1 MRRSVGYGFIALAVM
16 VASAACASAPA
27 SSTPT
32 VISDP
37 QGVVTSDARG
47 RQVTIGHDGAVA
59 DSVGTT
65 ADSAFR
71 ALVRAYG
78 ELGLG
83 TPLLDLRARRVGNPR
98 MTATGS
104 LKGSP
109 LSRFLSCGEGITGP
123 RANNDRIMLS
133 IVSEAKP
140 RAGGGALLETRVTAV
155 AVDTGGRGGQAQC
168 TTTGELEELIH
179 QAARTALTQ

>member
-1 MRRSVGYGFIALAVM
+1 MRRVSRYHLLAGAVL
-16 VASAACASAPA
+16 VASAACASAPPV
-27 SSTPT
+27 SSPT
-32 VISDP
+32 VVSDP
-37 QGVVTSDARG
+37 QGVITSDARG
-47 RQVTIGHDGAVA
+47 RQITIGHGGIVA

-65 ADSAFR
+65 PDSAFR

-78 ELGLG
+78 ELGLA
-83 TPLLDLRARRVGNPR
+83 TPLLDLSARRVGNPR
-98 MTATGS
+98 MTAMRS

-140 RAGGGALLETRVTAV
+140 HAGGGTVLETRVTAV
-155 AVDTGGRGGQAQC
+155 AIDTGGRGGQAQC

-179 QAARTALTQ
+179 QTARTTLTP